1 MNTNINKEQYIKLF
15 NEMMEAEFYV
25 DAIDILIQA
34 KDQNKDFSTTEL
46 LIKIYEILL
55 DAKLDNSLGTV
66 SAHWMKN
73 LLIEYSDNKDFIT
86 NERILETCKKIRKSK
101 TSNFDKKIDIEELQK
116 YML

>member
-46 LIKIYEILL
+46 LIKIYGILL
-55 DAKLDNSLGTV
+55 NQEL
-66 SAHWMKN
+66 SASSMKN